1 MKKVFFALM
10 GIMMSLCANAFEFDG
25 IELNGNVVEVTR
37 QISAKGYIYDDA
49 KDCLKGVCQG
59 TEIYLSINYA
69 DVTEKNRIGQL
80 IVDVPMPEKD
90 ALNIVAKTFNV
101 VYHQTAKTA
110 DSYSYAVST
119 DGTSLIVSKTK
130 DGIRLTY
137 NTPYYKAK

>member
-1 MKKVFFALM
+1 MKKVFLALM

-37 QISAKGYIYDDA
+37 QISAKGYIYDDT

>member
-1 MKKVFFALM
+1 MKKVFLALM

-49 KDCLKGVCQG
+49 KDCLKGNCQG

-69 DVTEKNRIGQL
+69 DVKEKNRIGQL

>member
-1 MKKVFFALM
+1 MKKVFLALM

>member
-1 MKKVFFALM
+1 MKKVFLALM

-49 KDCLKGVCQG
+49 KDCLKGICQG